1 MYARIPLCM
10 SVNRVPSIRFC
21 AEVVT
26 RLPRYRY
33 RGMPPPSGSPM
44 PANREPNVMSAS
56 PARIGAIRSGT
67 AFGSYW

>member
-1 MYARIPLCM
+1 
-10 SVNRVPSIRFC
+10 
-21 AEVVT
+21 
-26 RLPRYRY
+26 
-33 RGMPPPSGSPM
+33 MPPPSGSPM